1 MTEKVFQSFAQSK
14 LTQLPVK
21 CNIYFLKGKGLFGS
35 DWLLKA
41 YNRCEIES
49 FGKDFLDISFEIT
62 DKVNQLTMER
72 TTSQHKAIIDIKNIR
87 KIIL

>member
-1 MTEKVFQSFAQSK
+1 MTEKVFQSFAEAK
-14 LTQLPVK
+14 LTQVPVK
-21 CNIYFLKGKGLFGS
+21 CNIYFLQGKGLFGS

-41 YNRCEIES
+41 YNKCCIHNV
-49 FGKDFLDISFEIT
+49 GKDFVNISFEIT

-72 TTSQHKAIIDIKNIR
+72 TVSQHTAVIDIRNIR

>member
-1 MTEKVFQSFAQSK
+1 MTEKVFQSFVQSK

-21 CNIYFLKGKGLFGS
+21 CNIYFLQGKGLFGS

-41 YNRCEIES
+41 YNRCQIENL
-49 FGKDFLDISFEIT
+49 GKDFVDISFEIT
-62 DKVNQLTMER
+62 QKVNQLTMER
-72 TTSQHKAIIDIKNIR
+72 TVSQHTATINIRNIR

>member
-1 MTEKVFQSFAQSK
+1 MTEKVFQSFAQTK
-14 LTQLPVK
+14 LTKLPTK
-21 CNIYFLKGKGLFGS
+21 CNIYFLQGKGLFGS

-41 YNRCEIES
+41 YNKCCIQNV
-49 FGKDFLDISFEIT
+49 GKDFVNISFEIT

-72 TTSQHKAIIDIKNIR
+72 TVSEHTAVIDIKNIR

>member
-1 MTEKVFQSFAQSK
+1 MTEKVFQSFAQTK
-14 LTQLPVK
+14 LTNLPTK
-21 CNIYFLKGKGLFGS
+21 CNIYFLQGKGLFGS

-41 YNRCEIES
+41 YNRCQIES
-49 FGKDFLDISFEIT
+49 FGKDFVNISFEIT

-72 TTSQHKAIIDIKNIR
+72 TVSQHTAVIDIKNIR

>member
-14 LTQLPVK
+14 LTNLPTK
-21 CNIYFLKGKGLFGS
+21 CNIYFLQGKGLFGS

-41 YNRCEIES
+41 YNRCKIES
-49 FGKDFLDISFEIT
+49 FGKDFVVVSFEIT
-62 DKVNQLTMER
+62 EKTNPFTMDR
-72 TTSQHKAIIDIKNIR
+72 TTTKHTSTINIRNIR

>member
-1 MTEKVFQSFAQSK
+1 MTEKVFQSFVESK

-21 CNIYFLKGKGLFGS
+21 CNIYFLQGKGLFGS
-35 DWLLKA
+35 DWLLKV
-41 YNRCEIES
+41 YNRCQIER
-49 FGKDFLDISFEIT
+49 FGKDFINISFEIT

-72 TTSQHKAIIDIKNIR
+72 TVSQHTAVIDIKNIR

>member
-21 CNIYFLKGKGLFGS
+21 CNIYFLEGKGLFGS
-35 DWLLKA
+35 DWLLKV
-41 YNRCEIES
+41 YNRCQIEN
-49 FGKDFLDISFEIT
+49 FGKDFVVVSFEIT
-62 DKVNQLTMER
+62 EKTNPFTMDR
-72 TTSQHKAIIDIKNIR
+72 TTSQHTSTINIRNIR

>member
-1 MTEKVFQSFAQSK
+1 MTEKVFKSFAQSK

-21 CNIYFLKGKGLFGS
+21 CNIYFLEGKGLFGS

-41 YNRCEIES
+41 YNKCCIQNV
-49 FGKDFLDISFEIT
+49 GKDFLNISFEIT
-62 DKVNQLTMER
+62 ENLNQLTMER
-72 TTSQHKAIIDIKNIR
+72 TTSQHTATINIRNIR